1 MRKRRCLLDVNVL
14 IALTDDE
21 HEHYRAA
28 MQWFN
33 TSGKHDF
40 GVCAL
45 TEAGYIRV
53 VSRPS
58 AVGFSIKQATA
69 VLADLARQPGY
80 RFWPMVDP
88 WSVLTAPFAER
99 IFGHQQ
105 VTDAILLG
113 LAVKENGV
121 LVTFDRG
128 IRYLAGP
135 QFSEN
140 VVMLG
145 NASGS
150 TSAPPLAG
158 S

>member
-1 MRKRRCLLDVNVL
+1 LRKGRYLLDVNVL

-21 HEHYRAA
+21 HEHYQAA

-40 GVCAL
+40 GACAL
-45 TEAGYIRV
+45 TEAGYLRV

-58 AVGFSIKQATA
+58 AAGLTIEQATA

-80 RFWPMVDP
+80 RFWPIVDP
-88 WSVLTAPFAER
+88 WSTLTAPLAAR

-113 LAVKENGV
+113 LAVKENGI
-121 LVTFDRG
+121 LVTFDQG

-135 QFSEN
+135 QFSKNILVLES
-140 VVMLG
+140 
-145 NASGS
+145 ASRS
-150 TSAPPLAG
+150 TSPQA
-158 S
+158 